1 MTTHKKEGYL
11 GEGIGNNMC
20 FKEVLEKKFG
30 WSISKV
36 ELCETHD

>member
-1 MTTHKKEGYL
+1 MITHKKEEYL

-20 FKEVLEKKFG
+20 FKDVLKNKLG

-36 ELCETHD
+36 ELCETQD